1 MAASPAADGARR
13 RPKLSRRAVAE
24 AALEI
29 IDEDDLDALSIERLA
44 ARLDVRGPS
53 LYYHFDSKADIL
65 AEVVRIMVSETE
77 MPPRSQTKGWR
88 EWLVK
93 YATSTRRA
101 ILEHP
106 NAAGLLFEFYP
117 RELLAT
123 PYGRTSRYLEQVGVP
138 VELHAVI
145 FEGVNTITFG
155 SALQSARGR
164 RVAPFEAPS
173 AAGKPISAG
182 VKSQIR
188 EDEAMFLAMLR
199 AFLWGVTTRPLPA
212 G

>member
-1 MAASPAADGARR
+1 
-13 RPKLSRRAVAE
+13 VAE

-29 IDEDDLDALSIERLA
+29 IDEDGLDGLSIERLA
-44 ARLDVRGPS
+44 VRLEVRGPS

-65 AEVVRIMVSETE
+65 AEVVRIVVSETV
-77 MPPRSQTKGWR
+77 MPPRSQTKDWR

-101 ILEHP
+101 ILKHP

-117 RELLAT
+117 RELLAS
-123 PYGRTSRYLEQVGVP
+123 PYGRTSHYLEQVDVP

-145 FEGVNTITFG
+145 FEGLNTITFG

-164 RVAPFEAPS
+164 RVVSFDAPS
-173 AAGKPISAG
+173 AARNPARAG
-182 VKSQIR
+182 STSNSRK
-188 EDEAMFLAMLR
+188 DEAMFLAMLR
-199 AFLWGVTTRPLPA
+199 AFLNGVGATSALPA

>member
-1 MAASPAADGARR
+1 M
-13 RPKLSRRAVAE
+13 AE

-29 IDEDDLDALSIERLA
+29 IDEDGLEALSIERLA
-44 ARLDVRGPS
+44 VRLDVRGPS

-65 AEVVRIMVSETE
+65 AEVVRVVVSETV
-77 MPPRSQTKGWR
+77 MPQRSQTKDWR

-101 ILEHP
+101 ILKHP

-117 RELLAT
+117 RELLASS
-123 PYGRTSRYLEQVGVP
+123 YERSSRQLEQVDVP

-164 RVAPFEAPS
+164 RVAPFDSLS
-173 AAGKPISAG
+173 AARKPISAG
-182 VKSQIR
+182 GKSQIR

-199 AFLWGVTTRPLPA
+199 AFLWGVEGSSLLPV